1 MNASRPFTSLRL
13 FLALGSAL
21 IVSAV
26 APREGVAQDTG
37 GIEEIIVTAERREAD
52 IQDVPLAV
60 STYSTEQLDN
70 LQITSPQ
77 DLQRYAPSLH
87 MFNNITSPT
96 NLSLSMRGGLQQDA
110 SLVVAESPIG
120 IYVDDVYVGRLNGN
134 NVTFSD
140 LERVEVLRGPQGTLY
155 GRNTGYGALK
165 YISRIPGEETWF
177 DASAGV
183 GNADQFVLKAT
194 GGGPLS
200 DNWAGSLAV
209 QRTTKDDQYFN
220 LAEDTETGLEK
231 STAFRAKLHYTG
243 SDRFDAVLWLASSN
257 SDNDSLQMVNGVT
270 PDVPSDCIAVPPN
283 DPGCAPGQ
291 TAQFTTDDL
300 VFPNGEYNV
309 NTPTVQLAPY
319 PLRDR
324 PQGETDQ
331 TIAGLTL
338 SYEINDN
345 MTVKS
350 ITGYVGTE
358 DYFHTDFSGNSAAT
372 FPPFPAGGFVGA
384 SDIDSDQFTEELQLL
399 GTAIEDRLQFI
410 LGAFYLHEQAD
421 QRFGWHFFTPLSRSV
436 IDTEVDSIALFGE
449 AGYQV
454 TEKLKVTAGLRWT
467 DDSKDFTF
475 DFERLA
481 GNFFDIVVAPGFFPP
496 FQERIVLDGDFDE
509 WTPKLSADY
518 ALNDD
523 ILLYV
528 QGAKGYKGGGFS
540 AIALAST
547 FPVGVY
553 EPETNWTY
561 EGGLKADWFGSRLRT
576 NFAYF
581 FSDIE
586 DVQQNAT
593 VVGAGFEFPVENSG
607 DAEIQGLEFEVI
619 AVPLDGLNVFVSG
632 SLMDGEYENLNPNS
646 AAAAARTVYG
656 VEPDTPQTPDYT
668 ITVGFDYTFDFPG
681 DTIGDMSFGADY
693 YEIDDYIT
701 AATNDFY
708 NSGWDIWNGYVSADI
723 GDNWEVKF
731 SGKNLADDHI
741 VTSGSRG
748 LGGFILL
755 PSREF
760 LFTVTYRFAGT
771 E

>member
-1 MNASRPFTSLRL
+1 MHGLQLRYATGMSVARFGAGL
-13 FLALGSAL
+13 LTLLAPA
-21 IVSAV
+21 I
-26 APREGVAQDTG
+26 PVAQDAG
-37 GIEEIIVTAERREAD
+37 GLEEIVVTAERREAEL
-52 IQDVPLAV
+52 QDVPLAV
-60 STYSTEQLDN
+60 SAYSTEQLDN
-70 LQITSPQ
+70 LQVTAPQ

-165 YISRIPGEETWF
+165 YLSRIPGEEAWF
-177 DASAGV
+177 DASAGF
-183 GNADQFVLKAT
+183 GNAEQAVFKASA
-194 GGGPLS
+194 GGPF
-200 DNWAGSLAV
+200 NAAWAGSLAV
-209 QRTTKDDQYFN
+209 QRTEKDGQYFN
-220 LAEDTETGLEK
+220 LAENTETGLEK
-231 STAFRAKLHYTG
+231 NTALRGKLHYMG
-243 SDRFDAVLWLASSN
+243 SDRFDAVLSVSFTD
-257 SDNDSLQMVNGVT
+257 SDNDSLQLVKGIT
-270 PDVPSDCIAVPPN
+270 PNVPSDCIPNPPN

-291 TAQFTTDDL
+291 DAQFTTDDL

-331 TIAGLTL
+331 TIAALTL
-338 SYEINDN
+338 SYAISDAL
-345 MTVKS
+345 TVKS

-358 DYFHTDFSGNSAAT
+358 DFFHTDFSGNSAAT
-372 FPPFPAGGFVGA
+372 FPPFVASGFIAA
-384 SDIDSDQFTEELQLL
+384 SEIDADQFTEELQLL
-399 GTAIEDRLQFI
+399 GAAFDERLNYI
-410 LGAFYLHEQAD
+410 LGAFYLHESND
-421 QRFGWHFFTPLSRSV
+421 QRFGWHFFTPLSRSL

-454 TEKLKVTAGLRWT
+454 TDRLKVTAGLRWT

-481 GNFFDIVVAPGFFPP
+481 GNFFDLVVAPGFFPP
-496 FQERIVLDGDFDE
+496 LQEQVILDGDFDE
-509 WTPKLSADY
+509 WTPKLAVDF
-518 ALNDD
+518 ALNED
-523 ILLYV
+523 ILLYA
-528 QGAKGYKGGGFS
+528 QAAKGYKGGGFS

-561 EGGLKADWFGSRLRT
+561 EGGLKADWLGSRLRT
-576 NFAYF
+576 NLAYF

-586 DVQQNAT
+586 DIQQNAT
-593 VVGAGFEFPVENSG
+593 VVGAGFEFPVQNSG
-607 DAEIQGLEFEVI
+607 DAEIQGLEFEITV
-619 AVPLDGLNVFVSG
+619 VPLDGLNVFVSG
-632 SLMDGEYENLNPNS
+632 SLMDGEYDRLNPNS
-646 AAAAARTVYG
+646 AAAAARVTYG

-668 ITVGFDYTFDFPG
+668 VTVGFDYTFDFPG
-681 DTIGDMSFGADY
+681 DVIGDVSFGADY

-708 NSGWDIWNGYVSADI
+708 NSGWDVWNGFVAADI
-723 GDNWEVKF
+723 GPNWEVRF
-731 SGKNLADDHI
+731 TGKNLADDFI

-755 PSREF
+755 PPREF
-760 LFTVTYRFAGT
+760 LLTVTYRFAGD
-771 E
+771 